1 MTKHQ
6 PSHTK
11 ALEDT
16 RVYLALKEAGPST
29 PTNLHNIIGGSRRMI
44 TRRLIRM
51 HKTGLI
57 NGKQTDRLWLFWPK
71 PQSAEE

>member
-29 PTNLHNIIGGSRRMI
+29 PTNLHNITGGSRRMI
-44 TRRLIRM
+44 TRRLINL
-51 HKTGLI
+51 HKAGHI
-57 NGKQTDRLWLFWPK
+57 HGKRTKNTWLFWLE
-71 PQSAEE
+71 PQSTEE

>member
-29 PTNLHNIIGGSRRMI
+29 PTNLHNKIGGSRRMI
-44 TRRLIRM
+44 TRRLINM
-51 HKTGLI
+51 HKAGLI
-57 NGKQTDRLWLFWPK
+57 HGKQTGRRWFFWPK
-71 PQSAEE
+71 KQSVEE

>member
-44 TRRLIRM
+44 TRRLINM
-51 HKTGLI
+51 HKAGLI
-57 NGKQTDRLWLFWPK
+57 HGEQTNRLWLFWPK
-71 PQSAEE
+71 PQLVEE